1 MASDSGGPSGPLG
14 RPPDIPKRKGSNRI
28 GIEFITSKYANE
40 FLDNDKLKEES
51 KWESYIPASLV
62 TSRGIIRDIDL
73 STSMEEIKNFGKAST
88 KILDARRL
96 NRRIANQQTVEYVP
110 SETVLI
116 TFEGKNIPNTVSINY
131 YESRVKVYVGP
142 VLQCFNCLRY
152 GHSSKQC
159 RSHIRCSRCGEEHEA
174 TNCQKDIKCI
184 FCKLEHL
191 ATDRKQCTEFER
203 QKQIKEIMCYE
214 NLSYYEA
221 SKRVPRPGN
230 QRTNYTITRAEE
242 FPELGT
248 TKKMPQS
255 TKNNFITVNE
265 RRQNT
270 GTNNRTTYSQVI
282 KTPQRKRQASSPPI
296 LNYNKEAHIECL
308 FPPPCRTST
317 TPILNT
323 NAYQRNLSNEKDT
336 TEAIQITTFL
346 KKILR
351 HTTLTTE
358 QIDKVIDETQ
368 SIEFEK
374 IYDKTNENMATSPI
388 PSEDGSKF

>member
-14 RPPDIPKRKGSNRI
+14 RPPDIPKRYKYLDTGPYLVIVEGTDKNNIGAFHPIAVGRTLRIKGIQGIKAVSRKGSNRI
-28 GIEFITSKYANE
+28 SIEFITSKYSNE

-62 TSRGIIRDIDL
+62 TSRRIIRGIDL

-110 SETVLI
+110 SETELI

-191 ATDRKQCTEFER
+191 ATDRKQCAEFER

-221 SKRVPRPGN
+221 SKREQQKKN
-230 QRTNYTITRAEE
+230 ATIDQKQLHHSKRKKTEYRDQKETGI
-242 FPELGT
+242 LT
-248 TKKMPQS
+248 TDIKLQQGS
-255 TKNNFITVNE
+255 TYRMSV
-265 RRQNT
+265 
-270 GTNNRTTYSQVI
+270 
-282 KTPQRKRQASSPPI
+282 
-296 LNYNKEAHIECL
+296 
-308 FPPPCRTST
+308 ST
-317 TPILNT
+317 TMQNLHYT
-323 NAYQRNLSNEKDT
+323 NSKHKRVS
-336 TEAIQITTFL
+336 
-346 KKILR
+346 KKPK

-374 IYDKTNENMATSPI
+374 IDDKTNENMATSPI
-388 PSEDGSKF
+388 PSEDWSTF